1 MHPLKPFYVK
11 GVISN
16 YNLNHVSPILAELVH
31 LEVSNCNL
39 RSLRFIINGDKKSM
53 NSNVTMMYNN
63 LRVKVLEKDEEDN
76 KLKKHGLL
84 TILAN
89 HMVIEGENPRQNGKL
104 IKSKFV
110 LKRKE
115 EWSFFGFIW
124 KGMLKGIKESVG
136 LTENM
141 EKELRFQADRYYDFK
156 NFTRELKENRKERKD
171 ERRRK
176 RLIKQQERQ
185 KSSMLYPNDTSS
197 NKTNM
202 N

>member
-1 MHPLKPFYVK
+1 
-11 GVISN
+11 
-16 YNLNHVSPILAELVH
+16 
-31 LEVSNCNL
+31 
-39 RSLRFIINGDKKSM
+39 M

-104 IKSKFV
+104 IKSKFM
-110 LKRKE
+110 LYRKD

-136 LTENM
+136 LTDKM
-141 EKELRFQADRYYDFK
+141 EKRIAFSGRSIL
-156 NFTRELKENRKERKD
+156 
-171 ERRRK
+171 
-176 RLIKQQERQ
+176 
-185 KSSMLYPNDTSS
+185 
-197 NKTNM
+197 
-202 N
+202 